1 MNHDDLKRAVRAL
14 EPIKPPPSV
23 DAAIRQAAR
32 AALPST
38 RRRPARFLFPLATAA
53 VLVLGF
59 GVVLLQPK
67 RAAIEPPAPTESAPS
82 AVSAD
87 AAPAA
92 DDTQH
97 AAVPMAEAKAI
108 AAEPQAASTAD
119 ALNRSAPAG
128 VAGPPLA
135 DSARQQAPAS
145 ELMVSAERAR
155 SAPVTQASPA
165 PPPPPPPAAAG
176 ESIPWPTP
184 QTATDALAQPSAAS
198 PPAPK
203 PVLNEPFPAPAS
215 TAPLDATS
223 ERRAAESSD
232 PITVAIER
240 LRALK
245 ASKRIAEF
253 RAARAQFQ
261 RDFPNVDLPP
271 DLRE

>member
-1 MNHDDLKRAVRAL
+1 
-14 EPIKPPPSV
+14 
-23 DAAIRQAAR
+23 
-32 AALPST
+32 
-38 RRRPARFLFPLATAA
+38 
-53 VLVLGF
+53 
-59 GVVLLQPK
+59 VLLQPK

-119 ALNRSAPAG
+119 TLNRSAPAG

-145 ELMVSAERAR
+145 DLMVSAERAR
-155 SAPVTQASPA
+155 SAPVTQAPPA
-165 PPPPPPPAAAG
+165 PPPPPPATVTD
-176 ESIPWPTP
+176 SIPWPTP

-215 TAPLDATS
+215 SAPLDAAS

-245 ASKRIAEF
+245 ASNRIAEF

-261 RDFPNVDLPP
+261 RDFPNVHLPP
-271 DLRE
+271 ELRE